1 MQETSDLYKSIIA
14 GEHWKET
21 RLGIAPPG
29 YAIHQIKNW
38 YGENVLIRMDTA
50 LRVFSKEQPSVGN
63 CVSAEIDVAMLRPDE
78 AIPRQALLVPQIRIT
93 DGSRYS
99 EWISKGVF
107 YLDTRSL
114 SGEGTAMETL
124 ALHGYDSMLKTE
136 QDYPRS
142 VLEWPARDIDVVRE
156 IAEFIQVEIDPRTIA
171 IMTRGYAVQLP
182 SNMTCRETLGYI
194 AAMYGGSFVMSDI
207 GELRLVTLNSIPPES
222 SYLITENYDAIT
234 FGGDR
239 IIV

>member
-29 YAIHQIKNW
+29 YKIHQIKKW

-50 LRVFSKEQPSVGN
+50 LRVFSKDQPSVGN

-136 QDYPRS
+136 QDYPS
-142 VLEWPARDIDVVRE
+142 STLDWPARDIDVVIE
-156 IAEFIQVEIDPRTIA
+156 IARYLKVGIDERTIE
-171 IMTRGYAVQLP
+171 IMNKGYEVQLP
-182 SNMTCRETLGYI
+182 SDLTCRETLGYI
-194 AAMYGGSFVMSDI
+194 AAMYGGSFIMNDL
-207 GELRLVTLNSIPPES
+207 GALRLVSLKIENPET
-222 SYLITENYDAIT
+222 SYLITENYDAIL